1 MGVSEMNTLFID
13 EGFGSLG
20 LRARWL
26 RLMDVLG
33 ALHSGGRVVGIVSHV
48 SELKRAIPAA
58 VEVRPLL
65 GGGSTCAHGFRCA
78 PSPLASLAWPQA
90 FTRV

>member
-1 MGVSEMNTLFID
+1 MRVLVPLD
-13 EGFGSLG
+13 EGTL
-20 LRARWL
+20 AEV
-26 RLMDVLG
+26 MDVLG

-65 GGGSTCAHGFRCA
+65 GGGSTLR
-78 PSPLASLAWPQA
+78 
-90 FTRV
+90 TRV